1 VTSRVLFTLAARGDA
16 PAALVRL
23 NRRKV
28 PVRAILVAAAFALAA
43 GAASV
48 LSPQLVFAFLVNA
61 SGALMLLVYLI
72 VALAQ
77 IRLRRRL
84 EAEEPGRL
92 TIRMWLFPFGSYF
105 TVAAILA
112 ILAAMAF
119 TPSLRSQLT
128 ASLGVLAL
136 AVGAFYLV
144 RRPRAD
150 PIKV

>member
-1 VTSRVLFTLAARGDA
+1 M
-16 PAALVRL
+16 
-23 NRRKV
+23 
-28 PVRAILVAAAFALAA
+28 PVRAILVAAAFAIAA

-48 LSPQLVFAFLVNA
+48 LSPQVVFAFLVNA

-72 VALAQ
+72 VALAE

-84 EAEEPGRL
+84 EAEEPSRL
-92 TIRMWLFPFGSYF
+92 TIRMWFFPFGSYF
-105 TVAAILA
+105 AVAAILA

-136 AVGAFYLV
+136 ATGAFYALRRASSPPV
-144 RRPRAD
+144 R
-150 PIKV
+150 I